1 MTVQEIMERTGI
13 DQTGRAI
20 AYIKDALDELN
31 LISETHTRVVKID
44 VEQDKR
50 FYKLPNDMVK
60 LTDIRCKDHDNDD
73 GTYRSI
79 PRAVYEPAIKDTDG
93 I

>member
-44 VEQDKR
+44 IEQDKR

-79 PRAVYEPAIKDTDG
+79 PREDYEPAIKDTDG